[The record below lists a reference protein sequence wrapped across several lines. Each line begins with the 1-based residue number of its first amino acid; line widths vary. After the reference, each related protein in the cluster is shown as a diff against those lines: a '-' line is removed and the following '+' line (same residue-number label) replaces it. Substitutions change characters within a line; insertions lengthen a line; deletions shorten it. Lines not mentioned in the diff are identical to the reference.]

1 MDGIVTQYGD
11 ITIYSDDIAVLCE
24 QYITTLPDPSMIY
37 KASVFRGLLDYLY
50 RHCLKN
56 VNIRKAEN
64 KAYLDYQKLDKLFF
78 ELYLPLTYKYNSIP
92 SIMGFC
98 SMLHISNEGLSD
110 VKQGYN
116 SNGNARVNKA
126 DVEIVKKW
134 SMICESSLYDK
145 ATTENSI
152 GAIFGLK
159 AGFGWKE
166 AVASPEPYTLPSV
179 DSPEQIAA
187 RHAQAALNMPEKP
200 DL

>member
-1 MDGIVTQYGD
+1 MDSVIIQCGD
-11 ITIYSDDIAVLCE
+11 IAIYSDNIAVLCE
-24 QYITTLPDPSMIY
+24 QYISTLPEPGMIY

-50 RHCLKN
+50 RHCLKD

-64 KAYLDYQKLDKLFF
+64 KAYLDYQKLDELFF

-98 SMLHISNEGLSD
+98 SMLHISNENMTETKAGIYRDGS
-110 VKQGYN
+110 VR
-116 SNGNARVNKA
+116 ANKA
-126 DVEIVKKW
+126 DSEIVKKW

-187 RHAQAALNMPEKP
+187 RHAQSALTMPEKP